1 MHNID
6 KLLDKCESMTL
17 LCTKASSHWSFVKFC
32 FNIPLV
38 LTSSTM
44 CIINS
49 ISEDAN
55 AIKIPNIIVNAVSVL
70 IMSLTNS
77 IKASEKFEIFKKLSQ
92 QFMLLS
98 QEIEACDGAVSK
110 ETYNILSLKYDNLI
124 QDCSFE
130 EIPVKYKIE
139 VAKCFSDADRHIPI
153 QLNGIIGNTN
163 ITKRLSGGKKDAMLS
178 QLPHLSQLSQLSQ
191 ASQLSL
197 IGQSEQAAQAAQA
210 AQMIAQGASLVNIST
225 VPPKNDLTT
234 TTATGADTKIY
245 GAGENV

>member
-1 MHNID
+1 
-6 KLLDKCESMTL
+6 
-17 LCTKASSHWSFVKFC
+17 
-32 FNIPLV
+32 
-38 LTSSTM
+38 
-44 CIINS
+44 
-49 ISEDAN
+49 
-55 AIKIPNIIVNAVSVL
+55 
-70 IMSLTNS
+70 MSLTNS

-178 QLPHLSQLSQLSQ
+178 QLQQ

-197 IGQSEQAAQAAQA
+197 MGQSEQAAQAAQA
-210 AQMIAQGASLVNIST
+210 MQTAQMIAQGASLVNIST

>member
-98 QEIEACDGAVSK
+98 QEIEACDGSVSK

-163 ITKRLSGGKKDAMLS
+163 VSKRLSGGKKDAMLS

-197 IGQSEQAAQAAQA
+197 IGQSEQAAQAAQ
-210 AQMIAQGASLVNIST
+210 MIAQGASLVNIST
-225 VPPKNDLTT
+225 APPKNDLTT
-234 TTATGADTKIY
+234 TTATGADTKIF

>member
-1 MHNID
+1 MHNIE

-32 FNIPLV
+32 FAIPLV

-55 AIKIPNIIVNAVSVL
+55 SIKIPNIIVNAVSVL

-98 QEIEACDGAVSK
+98 QEIEACDNNVSK

-130 EIPVKYKIE
+130 EIPLKFKIE
-139 VAKCFSDADRHIPI
+139 VAKCFNDADRYIPI
-153 QLNGIIGNTN
+153 QLNGIIGNAS
-163 ITKRLSGGKKDAMLS
+163 ISSKRLSNNKK
-178 QLPHLSQLSQLSQ
+178 
-191 ASQLSL
+191 
-197 IGQSEQAAQAAQA
+197 ENTAA
-210 AQMIAQGASLVNIST
+210 GATLVNIST
-225 VPPKNDLTT
+225 TPLKELNTEHQE
-234 TTATGADTKIY
+234 KIY

>member
-98 QEIEACDGAVSK
+98 QEIEACDGTVSK
-110 ETYNILSLKYDNLI
+110 ETYNLLSLKYDNLI

-153 QLNGIIGNTN
+153 QLNGIIGNTG
-163 ITKRLSGGKKDAMLS
+163 ISKRLSGSKKDGTL
-178 QLPHLSQLSQLSQ
+178 QQLSQVPMP
-191 ASQLSL
+191 SL
-197 IGQSEQAAQAAQA
+197 FGQSEQGLQIAQTSQA
-210 AQMIAQGASLVNIST
+210 IHMVAQGASLVNIST
-225 VPPKNDLTT
+225 VPPKNDLATT
-234 TTATGADTKIY
+234 QQDTDADTKIF

>member
-1 MHNID
+1 MIKSE

-17 LCTKASSHWSFVKFC
+17 LCTKASSHWSFIKFC
-32 FNIPLV
+32 FAIPLV

-55 AIKIPNIIVNAVSVL
+55 SIKIPNIIVNAVSVL

-98 QEIEACDGAVSK
+98 QEIESYDGNITK
-110 ETYNILSLKYDNLI
+110 ENFSILSLKYDNLI

-130 EIPVKYKIE
+130 EIPLKYKIE
-139 VAKCFSDADRHIPI
+139 VAKCFNDVNRYIPI
-153 QLNGIIGNTN
+153 QLNGIIGNAS
-163 ITKRLSGGKKDAMLS
+163 IAKRQSKDNKEM
-178 QLPHLSQLSQLSQ
+178 
-191 ASQLSL
+191 
-197 IGQSEQAAQAAQA
+197 QS
-210 AQMIAQGASLVNIST
+210 IIQGASLVNISN
-225 VPPKNDLTT
+225 VPPKEL
-234 TTATGADTKIY
+234 KIEQKNEENIP
-245 GAGENV
+245 GHGESV